1 MFVLASNHF
10 WKCFSVNVGVWL
22 RIKNKFSGNY
32 FQLTMCFNGFNS
44 EIGFSQNFHFKPF
57 PDSRAKREREKERE
71 RPQSSDRAP
80 VQRPQQ
86 RTPQTELQSDDH
98 RPVSSH
104 HATPAPIHTST
115 NQANINSNATRSRLR
130 HTISSSHPLRDL
142 ASRSNSVT
150 SLSSFFSQFDRI
162 WWIFCSGFCFFCVS
176 VLRNDIIYLFG
187 SCENVSNK

>member
-32 FQLTMCFNGFNS
+32 FQLTMCFNGFDS
-44 EIGFSQNFHFKPF
+44 EIGFNQNFHFKPF

-98 RPVSSH
+98 RLSSSLTTHTLPVSSI
-104 HATPAPIHTST
+104 AAPCRLHRAD
-115 NQANINSNATRSRLR
+115 QAKIYCNATRSRLR
-130 HTISSSHPLRDL
+130 HTISSSHPPRDL
-142 ASRSNSVT
+142 ASRSNPVI

-162 WWIFCSGFCFFCVS
+162 
-176 VLRNDIIYLFG
+176 
-187 SCENVSNK
+187 

>member
-1 MFVLASNHF
+1 
-10 WKCFSVNVGVWL
+10 
-22 RIKNKFSGNY
+22 
-32 FQLTMCFNGFNS
+32 MCFNGFDS

-98 RPVSSH
+98 RLSSSLTTHTLPVSSI
-104 HATPAPIHTST
+104 AAPCRLHRAD
-115 NQANINSNATRSRLR
+115 QAKIYSNATRSRLR
-130 HTISSSHPLRDL
+130 HTISSSHPPRDL
-142 ASRSNSVT
+142 ASRSNPVI

-162 WWIFCSGFCFFCVS
+162 
-176 VLRNDIIYLFG
+176 
-187 SCENVSNK
+187 

>member
-1 MFVLASNHF
+1 MALTRKLVLVKIFTSNHF
-10 WKCFSVNVGVWL
+10 
-22 RIKNKFSGNY
+22 RTHA
-32 FQLTMCFNGFNS
+32 Q
-44 EIGFSQNFHFKPF
+44 
-57 PDSRAKREREKERE
+57 RERERE
-71 RPQSSDRAP
+71 RPQSSNRAP

-86 RTPQTELQSDDH
+86 CTPQTKLQSDDH
-98 RPVSSH
+98 GSSSSLTTHTLPVSSIV
-104 HATPAPIHTST
+104 APCRLHRAD
-115 NQANINSNATRSRLR
+115 QAKIYSNATRSRLR

-142 ASRSNSVT
+142 ASRSNPVT